1 MKELSKNKLL
11 TIQKP
16 SEFDSQIAQKKI
28 NPYYFSHR
36 VNLGYK
42 IELDSHNINQ
52 LNRKITIKSKYDQRN
67 ENTDINN
74 IFREMSMIYTRLIGQ
89 YKIKFQ
95 VVFSDL
101 FEKMNEFGYIEKK
114 TEKLKKF
121 KINHV
126 LTLND
131 LGNLTIHSQVVS

>member
-1 MKELSKNKLL
+1 MVC
-11 TIQKP
+11 
-16 SEFDSQIAQKKI
+16 
-28 NPYYFSHR
+28 PYYFSQR
-36 VNLGYK
+36 VNLGYN

-74 IFREMSMIYTRLIGQ
+74 IFREMSMIYARLIGQ

-101 FEKMNEFGYIEKK
+101 FEKMNKFGYIENNSEMYIKN
-114 TEKLKKF
+114 F
-121 KINHV
+121 N
-126 LTLND
+126 
-131 LGNLTIHSQVVS
+131 